1 VLVFAAMAKGARWQP
16 TPVHLAIA
24 FLVLIAVITY
34 AYLVACVTEFRT
46 DEVRKWVESLAFGK
60 TMGLRRSSSAAP

>member
-1 VLVFAAMAKGARWQP
+1 M
-16 TPVHLAIA
+16 
-24 FLVLIAVITY
+24 AVITY